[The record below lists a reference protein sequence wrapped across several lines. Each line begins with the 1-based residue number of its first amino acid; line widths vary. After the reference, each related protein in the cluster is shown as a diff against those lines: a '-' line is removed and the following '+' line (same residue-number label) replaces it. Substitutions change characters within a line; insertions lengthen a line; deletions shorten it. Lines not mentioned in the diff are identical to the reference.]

1 MQAHKVIRRFQSKP
15 QWIKKHHWPILRSR
29 VQFLW
34 LLYLGSQTIDLS
46 PKSALIISPHQDD
59 ETLGCGGLIA
69 LKRQLQIPVEVL
81 FITDGAASH
90 IWHPQFEQGEIAPI
104 RKQEAIEALAELGVA
119 TEQVH
124 FLNHHD
130 GQLKWIDPAQRELI
144 TQQLT
149 DRLLTF
155 QPGEIYVTHRHDRS
169 NDHEVA
175 YELVQAA
182 IARSGLAIDLIE
194 YPIWIL
200 WKPVLF
206 KDLSPEELAGARRL
220 SIRSVIRQKQQ
231 ALGAYRSQ
239 YLPIADTT
247 STVLPK
253 GFLWRFSLPYEV
265 FFPARD

>member
-1 MQAHKVIRRFQSKP
+1 MKAHPYIRRFQNKL
-15 QWIKKHHWPILRSR
+15 QWIKKHHWPIVRR
-29 VQFLW
+29 RIQFLW
-34 LLYLGSQTIDLS
+34 LLYLGSQTIELS

-90 IWHPQFEQGEIAPI
+90 IWHPQFEHGEIAPV
-104 RKQEAIEALAELGVA
+104 RQQEAIAALSQLGVESA
-119 TEQVH
+119 QIH
-124 FLNHHD
+124 FLNHND
-130 GQLKWIDPAQRELI
+130 GQLKWIDPTQRELI

-149 DRLLTF
+149 DRLLVF

-169 NDHEVA
+169 NDHEMS
-175 YELVQAA
+175 YELIQAA
-182 IARSGLAIDLIE
+182 IARSGLSIDLIE

-206 KDLSPEELAGARRL
+206 QDLSLQELAGARRL
-220 SIRSVIRQKQQ
+220 SIRSVIQQKRQ
-231 ALGAYRSQ
+231 ALGAYQSQ
-239 YLPIADTT
+239 YLPIADIT

-253 GFLWRFSLPYEV
+253 GFLWRFSLPYEL
-265 FFPARD
+265 FFTTRN